1 MDENKEKLTGTP
13 ENDDIRNEME
23 DLARIFKEELDKAVK
38 DAETA
43 NQADSTTLEVE
54 GYDPRAVSRTAKKK
68 EAVKLCEICGQRPC
82 GTEKNPDSSYCKD
95 CEELLEK
102 YPYDWK
108 GVAAVLVC
116 VCIAVAAV
124 FLFAIDTPIFSAM
137 KRGDEAYKNNQL
149 FSARAEYDKALNY
162 VDEEDFGKNLSL
174 HAKDAL
180 LNYDLLD
187 RESALSTINTYF
199 NETLLKLPAYKDLG
213 ETEEKIASLQATAS
227 AIQNHLYNY
236 AAISDNNYQE
246 IIDMLSSLSGKKIY
260 VKNDMCYDE
269 LDEDY
274 TPDGT
279 EKVYTYDEGWL
290 YLYKYSIAYE
300 AGKDEAT
307 MLGFLEKAV
316 EYESLDSLVTP
327 LLATTYVGIGEY
339 EKAEKLTDKIL
350 ALNAEGID
358 YHLVYAMLYRYR
370 DADYQKAID
379 ICDDGLEVLTGLDNA
394 TVLLPAYGYILEMQK
409 SINYIMLE
417 DYEKAYEAVTNS
429 YEYQTQL
436 GSYDIQVRD
445 LYAML
450 ALQTGDKTAFEAIE
464 TEIAE
469 SGEYGVAFTDDVT
482 AYREG
487 KKTLQD
493 IVMDGGYDLL

>member
-13 ENDDIRNEME
+13 DDELKNEME

-43 NQADSTTLEVE
+43 AEADSTSLEVE
-54 GYDPRAVSRTAKKK
+54 GYDPRAVSRKAKKK
-68 EAVKLCEICGQRPC
+68 EAVTLCEICGQRPC
-82 GTEKNPDSSYCKD
+82 GTEKNPDSPYCKD

-108 GVAAVLVC
+108 GVVAVIAC

-124 FLFAIDTPIFSAM
+124 FLFALDTPVFSTM
-137 KRGDEAYKNNQL
+137 KHGDEAYKNNQL
-149 FSARAEYDKALNY
+149 YSARAEYDKALNFLE
-162 VDEEDFGKNLSL
+162 EEDYGKNLSL

-187 RESALSTINTYF
+187 RESALTTINTYF
-199 NETLLKLPAYKDLG
+199 NDTLLKLPAYKDLG

-227 AIQNHLYNY
+227 AIQTHLYNY
-236 AAISDNNYQE
+236 EAITDNNYQE
-246 IIDMLSSLSGKKIY
+246 VIDMLSSLSGKKIY
-260 VKNDMCYDE
+260 VKNDMCHDE

-279 EKVYTYDEGWL
+279 ERVYTYDEGWL
-290 YLYKYSIAYE
+290 YLYKYSVAVE
-300 AGKDEAT
+300 AGKSEKE
-307 MLGFLEKAV
+307 FVEFIEKAA
-316 EYESLDSLVTP
+316 EYESLDTLVTP
-327 LLATTYVGIGEY
+327 LLAATYVGIGEY
-339 EKAEKLTDKIL
+339 EKAEELADKIRE
-350 ALNAEGID
+350 LNAESID
-358 YHLVYAMLYRYR
+358 YHLIHILAYRYR
-370 DADYQKAID
+370 DGNYKKAIA
-379 ICDDGLEVLTGLDNA
+379 ICDNGLDLLAGLDNA
-394 TVLLPAYGYILEMQK
+394 TELLPSYGYILELQK

-417 DYEKAYEAVTNS
+417 DYEKAYNAVKQC
-429 YEYQTQL
+429 YEYQSQF
-436 GSYDIQVRD
+436 GSIDIQIRD

-450 ALQTGDKTAFEAIE
+450 ALQTGDKATFESFEA
-464 TEIAE
+464 EIAE
-469 SGEYGVAFTDDVT
+469 AGSYATPFTDDVT

-487 KKTLQD
+487 KKTLQE

>member
-1 MDENKEKLTGTP
+1 MDENKEKFTGTP
-13 ENDDIRNEME
+13 DDELKSEME

-43 NQADSTTLEVE
+43 AETDSTTLEVE

-68 EAVKLCEICGQRPC
+68 EAVRLCEICGQKPC
-82 GTEKNPDSSYCKD
+82 GTEKNPDSPYCKD

-108 GVAAVLVC
+108 GVAAVLVT

-149 FSARAEYDKALNY
+149 FSARAEYDKAFNH
-162 VDEEDFGKNLSL
+162 VDEEDYGKNLSL

-199 NETLLKLPAYKDLG
+199 NDTLLELPAYKDLG
-213 ETEEKIASLQATAS
+213 ETKEKIATLQATAS

-236 AAISDNNYQE
+236 AAITDNNYQE
-246 IIDMLSSLSGKKIY
+246 VIDMLSSLSGKKIY

-269 LDEDY
+269 TDEDY

-279 EKVYTYDEGWL
+279 EKVYIYDEGWL
-290 YLYKYSIAYE
+290 YLYKYSVASE
-300 AGKDEAT
+300 AGKDET
-307 MLGFLEKAV
+307 VFVEFIEKAV

-327 LLATTYVGIGEY
+327 LLATIYVGIGEY

-358 YHLVYAMLYRYR
+358 YQLVYAMIYRYR

-379 ICDDGLEVLTGLDNA
+379 ICDDGLDILAGLDNA
-394 TVLLPAYGYILEMQK
+394 TALLPSYGYILEMQK

-417 DYEKAYEAVTNS
+417 DYAKAYDAVKQC
-429 YEYQTQL
+429 YEYQAQL

-445 LYAML
+445 MYAML
-450 ALQTGDKTAFEAIE
+450 ALQTGDKTAFESIE

-469 SGEYGVAFTDDVT
+469 AGADGVPFTDDVT
-482 AYREG
+482 SYREG
-487 KKTLQD
+487 KKTLQE

>member
-13 ENDDIRNEME
+13 DDELKSEME

-43 NQADSTTLEVE
+43 AEADSTTLEVE
-54 GYDPRAVSRTAKKK
+54 GYDPRAVSRTSKKNEK
-68 EAVKLCEICGQRPC
+68 VQLCEICGQKPC
-82 GTEKNPDSSYCKD
+82 GTEKNPDSPYCKD
-95 CEELLEK
+95 CEELLEE

-108 GVAAVLVC
+108 GIAAVLVC
-116 VCIAVAAV
+116 VCVAIAAV
-124 FLFAIDTPIFSAM
+124 FLFALDAPIFSAM
-137 KRGDEAYKNNQL
+137 KKGDEAYKNNQL
-149 FSARAEYDKALNY
+149 FTARAEYDKALNY

-187 RESALSTINTYF
+187 RESALTTINTYF
-199 NETLLKLPAYKDLG
+199 NDTLLKLPAYKDLG
-213 ETEEKIASLQATAS
+213 ETKAKIGSLQATAS

-236 AAISDNNYQE
+236 EAITDNNYQE
-246 IIDMLSSLSGKKIY
+246 VIDKLSSLSGKKIY

-290 YLYKYSIAYE
+290 YLYKYSVAVE
-300 AGKDEAT
+300 AGKSESVYIE
-307 MLGFLEKAV
+307 FIEKAA

-339 EKAEKLTDKIL
+339 EKAEKLADKIL

-358 YHLVYAMLYRYR
+358 YHLVSAMLYRYR
-370 DADYQKAID
+370 DADYQKAIN
-379 ICDDGLEVLTGLDNA
+379 ICESGIYTLSDLDNSEA
-394 TVLLPAYGYILEMQK
+394 LLPSYGYILEMQK

-417 DYEKAYEAVTNS
+417 DYAKAYEAVKQC
-429 YEYQTQL
+429 YDYQAQV
-436 GSYDIQVRD
+436 GSLSIQVRD
-445 LYAML
+445 MYAML
-450 ALQTGDKTAFEAIE
+450 ALQTGDKTTFEAFEA
-464 TEIAE
+464 EIVE
-469 SGEYGVAFTDDVT
+469 SGEYGVPFTDDVT

-487 KKTLQD
+487 KKTLQE